1 MISKEQVKKAIEDQ
15 IIDGDGHTIV
25 SSKYYTDAGFDC
37 KHLEEEYSS
46 NYPIHKDTIYKDGK
60 VLGTCKGIHTLTF
73 LKWVAGKVGLTSDDF
88 GDYYGRKKSAQ
99 RTSWSAINLA
109 TGRDITIKSAAKLR
123 GFAPSDWEQRLAEK
137 RKAMGYK

>member
-1 MISKEQVKKAIEDQ
+1 MLKKDVVVGEVYVAKVGQRLTYVRLIRASKRD
-15 IIDGDGHTIV
+15 
-25 SSKYYTDAGFDC
+25 
-37 KHLEEEYSS
+37 L
-46 NYPIHKDTIYKDGK
+46 TIYRN
-60 VLGTCKGIHTLTF
+60 HPNYY
-73 LKWVAGKVGLTSDDF
+73 SEF

-137 RKAMGYK
+137 RKDMGYK

>member
-88 GDYYGRKKSAQ
+88 GDYYGRGTQA
-99 RTSWSAINLA
+99 RAI
-109 TGRDITIKSAAKLR
+109 SAA
-123 GFAPSDWEQRLAEK
+123 LAK
-137 RKAMGYK
+137 WADSPDA